1 MSKTMKYLD
10 VGPGGIDCICCF
22 PKPGSK
28 EREHRFRKAK
38 KRERREAMKEAL
50 END

>member
-1 MSKTMKYLD
+1 MSKTMKYLE
-10 VGPGGIDCICCF
+10 GGIDCACCF

-38 KRERREAMKEAL
+38 KRERREAMKEAF